1 MRMKMMTVSLVAVM
15 LALGGT
21 ANATS
26 VVEVDVDD
34 NVYQTTAGG
43 QTLYWY
49 MALEDSA
56 AGSDAER
63 ADQIAFADSLSIDVS
78 GVGIIDSWRMA
89 DVDDM
94 EALLG
99 QGGLQQAT
107 DRGGNPLWNKDGT
120 PVMELSYPN
129 APVDD
134 IIAAVVT
141 PTDWCYDLGH
151 FYGRYTDPDNPTAML
166 GFERSLLTWS
176 IDRDTYTTPDFSS
189 NDYKGAWI
197 VADAPAAVPEPM
209 TMAGV
214 GMALVG
220 VGGYIVLRRTA

>member
-1 MRMKMMTVSLVAVM
+1 MFRTFSPVIIVFAMILVLVASGSAHAG
-15 LALGGT
+15 L
-21 ANATS
+21 
-26 VVEVDVDD
+26 VVVDVADR
-34 NVYQTTAGG
+34 VYQTTSGG

-56 AGSDAER
+56 AGSDANR

-107 DRGGNPLWNKDGT
+107 DGRTGALLWNKDGT

-134 IIAAVVT
+134 IIDAVVT
-141 PTDWCYDLGH
+141 PTGWCDSLGH

-166 GFERSLLTWS
+166 GFEKSFVTWS
-176 IDRDTYTTPDFSS
+176 LDPDHYTTPDFSN

-197 VADAPAAVPEPM
+197 VAVPEPA
-209 TMAGV
+209 TMSLLGLGAV
-214 GMALVG
+214 AL
-220 VGGYIVLRRTA
+220 IRRRRK